1 MNPIFEGTGV
11 ALVTPFQSDLSID
24 FSSFEKVINHTIAG
38 GVDFLVVLGTT
49 GEPATLSKQEK
60 NELIRFCIS
69 KIDGRVPLVVGAGGN
84 DTASVIKDIE
94 ALPDNGI
101 SGLLSVAPY
110 YNKPTQRGIFEH
122 FNAIAQSTTHPIIV
136 YNVPARTGSNIM
148 PETIVSLTEKHKN
161 IVALKEASGDFS
173 QLMQLMNKKPNGFNV
188 LSGDDALTLP
198 MVSLGV
204 KGVIS
209 VVANSHPYE
218 FSSLVKAALAN
229 DYTKAREFQ
238 YRLVNYINALFTEGS
253 PAGIKASLE
262 ILGLC
267 KKNVRLPLVP
277 VSDEH
282 YLRLQSLISSI

>member
-1 MNPIFEGTGV
+1 MNTIFEGTGV

-24 FSSFEKVINHTIAG
+24 FSSFEKIINHTIAG

-49 GEPATLSKQEK
+49 GEPATLSKEEK
-60 NELIRFCIS
+60 NELIRFCIN

-94 ALPDNGI
+94 AF
-101 SGLLSVAPY
+101 SGHGVSGWLSVSPY
-110 YNKPTQRGIFEH
+110 YNKPNQRGIFEH
-122 FNAIAQSTTHPIIV
+122 FNAIAQATKLPISL

-148 PETIVSLTEKHKN
+148 PETVISLAEKHSN

-173 QLMQLMNKKPNGFNV
+173 QLMHLIKHKPQSFHV
-188 LSGDDALTLP
+188 ISGDDALTLP
-198 MVSLGV
+198 MISLGA

-229 DYTKAREFQ
+229 DYQKAREYQ
-238 YRLVNYINALFTEGS
+238 YRLVDYINALFTEGS

-262 ILGLC
+262 ILGVC
-267 KKNVRLPLVP
+267 KKHVRLPLVA